1 MNEEKRHREIVP
13 ANAFNQKLIKVA
25 IVSQKLII
33 ISFLFFNQKTLCTVF
48 LVEFRCLKKNKNVNR
63 FLQHE
68 HYSLCT
74 TKTALAI
81 MGRDLLSCVLINH
94 YCLRFHE
101 MFKCFINIS
110 FVFCSILISLSERP
124 I

>member
-48 LVEFRCLKKNKNVNR
+48 LVEFRCLKKNKNVNK
-63 FLQHE
+63 FLHN
-68 HYSLCT
+68 
-74 TKTALAI
+74 
-81 MGRDLLSCVLINH
+81 D
-94 YCLRFHE
+94 
-101 MFKCFINIS
+101 
-110 FVFCSILISLSERP
+110 
-124 I
+124 